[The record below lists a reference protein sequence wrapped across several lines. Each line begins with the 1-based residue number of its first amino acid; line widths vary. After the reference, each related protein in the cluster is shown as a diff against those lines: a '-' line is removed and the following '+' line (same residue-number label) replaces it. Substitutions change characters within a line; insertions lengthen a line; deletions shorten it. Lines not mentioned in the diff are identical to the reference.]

1 VKRLVASLLA
11 AYSACALAADPPG
24 RAPREAP
31 RGPAPRE
38 APGGPAKAQP
48 CATCHGAL
56 GISVTPDAPHLAG
69 QPRIYL
75 AEQLKAFR
83 SGKRR
88 HEVMNVIAKPLSDD
102 DIAALAEWYAS
113 IPIEAKEKS

>member
-1 VKRLVASLLA
+1 VKRAAAFVLA
-11 AYSACALAADPPG
+11 AACACALAADPPPG
-24 RAPREAP
+24 R
-31 RGPAPRE
+31 
-38 APGGPAKAQP
+38 AKAQM
-48 CATCHGAL
+48 CTTCHGPL

-83 SGKRR
+83 SGKRQ

-102 DIAALAEWYAS
+102 DIGLLSEWYAS
-113 IPIEAKEKS
+113 IPIEAKARP

>member
-1 VKRLVASLLA
+1 VKRLAASLLA
-11 AYSACALAADPPG
+11 ACSACALAADPPPG
-24 RAPREAP
+24 R
-31 RGPAPRE
+31 
-38 APGGPAKAQP
+38 AKAQP